1 MVLPFP
7 RLVLAVV
14 SEFPDQVLAAMADD
28 QAGVAVITPL
38 YPLPHQLLAHLYGE
52 PRPLDLNTQDLT

>member
-1 MVLPFP
+1 
-7 RLVLAVV
+7 
-14 SEFPDQVLAAMADD
+14 MADD